1 VVLLT
6 EEEDDLSWA
15 CDRRG
20 IGLSDWDLEVLAA
33 SLRRDSGDLSLY
45 AGFLINTLSAT
56 LPPEMVLIER
66 KAGLFGRVKDDAPV
80 LGVGV
85 LFGDRRFTLRR
96 DAVGGPVTA
105 QVKHESG
112 GVVMR
117 TETVGMDAWSREL
130 ATELASYAQANAAAA
145 AALRRLTTPSLDI
158 Q

>member
-1 VVLLT
+1 VVVVPWR
-6 EEEDDLSWA
+6 EEDDLGRASIA
-15 CDRRG
+15 RE

-33 SLRRDSGDLSLY
+33 SLRRDSDDLSLY
-45 AGFLINTLSAT
+45 AGFLINTLSST
-56 LPPEMVLIER
+56 LPDEMVSIER

-80 LGVGV
+80 LGVSV

-96 DAVGGPVTA
+96 DGVGKPVTA

-117 TETVGMDAWSREL
+117 TETVGMDVWSREL
-130 ATELASYAQANAAAA
+130 AAALAQYAQAHATAAD
-145 AALRRLTTPSLDI
+145 ALRRMTMPDL